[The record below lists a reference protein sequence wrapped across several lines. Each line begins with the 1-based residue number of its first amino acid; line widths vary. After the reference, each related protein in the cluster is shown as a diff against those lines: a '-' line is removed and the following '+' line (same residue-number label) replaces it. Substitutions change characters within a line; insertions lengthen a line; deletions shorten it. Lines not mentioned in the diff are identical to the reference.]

1 MERFVKIKR
10 KTAYLYVGIGF
21 AAMAFIMLTTS
32 ISSLMRGERLS
43 VLITGFGAGIMW
55 GIAAFACMR
64 TYYKANGPDL
74 SMIEMIEEKTD
85 SPIDKE

>member
-21 AAMAFIMLTTS
+21 AAMAFIMLITS
-32 ISSLMRGERLS
+32 VHSLIHGEKLS

-55 GIAAFACMR
+55 GVAAFACMR
-64 TYYKANGPDL
+64 IYYKANSPDL
-74 SMIEMIEEKTD
+74 SMLEENTD
-85 SPIDKE
+85 SPDKT